1 MRTTVRV
8 PATVAN
14 LGPGFDILALALQL
28 QNEVTAQSTDGGSVT
43 VEVDG
48 VESDDE
54 LLDPG
59 RNLVARAYLDA
70 CARLGVADSAR
81 GVHLRCVNS
90 IPMGR
95 GLGSSA
101 AAALS
106 GVLTAVALHRA
117 PWSEPEIV
125 GCVAGFEGHADNAAA
140 ALLGGLAICA
150 PGAALVRCD
159 VPDELH
165 AVVFAPDA
173 RLATA
178 AARKVVAPS
187 FSREDAL
194 FNAGR
199 CALLVR
205 ALLLGDYPA
214 LREAMDDRWHQA
226 QRAALFP
233 PMTSLIEAAYEGG
246 ADGACLAGA
255 GPSILALT
263 ARDPSP
269 VSTALRGAAE
279 RLAVAGTVLVL
290 RPRNF
295 GSRVEVR
302 A

>member
-28 QNEVTAQSTDGGSVT
+28 QNEVAAESTDGGAVT
-43 VEVDG
+43 VEIDDVDP
-48 VESDDE
+48 DDE

-70 CARLGVADSAR
+70 CGRLGVAESAR
-81 GVHLRCVNS
+81 GVHLRCLNA

-117 PWSEPEIV
+117 PWSEREIIE
-125 GCVAGFEGHADNAAA
+125 CVAGFEGHADNAAA

-150 PGAALVRCD
+150 PGATPVRCD

-173 RLATA
+173 RLATP
-178 AARKVVAPS
+178 AARQVVAPS
-187 FSREDAL
+187 FSRNDAL

-199 CALLVR
+199 CALVVR
-205 ALLLGDYPA
+205 ALLLSDYRA

-226 QRAALFP
+226 QRAGLFP
-233 PMTSLIEAAYEGG
+233 AITALIEAAYDGG

-269 VSTALRGAAE
+269 VSAALRGTAE

>member
-1 MRTTVRV
+1 MRATVRV

-14 LGPGFDILALALQL
+14 LGPGFDMLALALQL
-28 QNEVTAQSTDGGSVT
+28 QNEVAAEATDSGSVT
-43 VEVDG
+43 IEIDG
-48 VESDDE
+48 GGEDAE
-54 LLDPG
+54 MLDPG
-59 RNLVARAYLDA
+59 RNLVARAYLEV
-70 CARLGVADSAR
+70 CARLGVTESAR
-81 GVHLRCVNS
+81 GVHLRCANA

-101 AAALS
+101 AAALG

-117 PWSEPEIV
+117 PWGERDILD
-125 GCVAGFEGHADNAAA
+125 CVAGFEGHADNAAA

-150 PGAALVRCD
+150 PGAMPARCD

-173 RLATA
+173 RLATR
-178 AARKVVAPS
+178 AARDVVATS
-187 FSREDAL
+187 FSRDDAL

-205 ALLLGDYPA
+205 ALLLRDYAA

-233 PMTSLIEAAYEGG
+233 AMTSLIEAAYAAG

-263 ARDPSP
+263 ARDPAP
-269 VSTALRGAAE
+269 VSTALRDAAG

>member
-1 MRTTVRV
+1 V

-14 LGPGFDILALALQL
+14 LGPGFDMLALALQL
-28 QNEVTAQSTDGGSVT
+28 QNEVHADTDDAGSVV
-43 VEVDG
+43 VEIEGDAPA
-48 VESDDE
+48 E
-54 LLDPG
+54 LLDPA
-59 RNLVARAYLDA
+59 RNLVARAYVQA
-70 CARLGVADSAR
+70 CSELGVPQDEL
-81 GVHLRCVNS
+81 GVRLRCVNA

-106 GVLTAVALHRA
+106 GVLIAVALHRA
-117 PWSEPEIV
+117 PWDEAAILA
-125 GCVAGFEGHADNAAA
+125 CTAGLEGHVDNAAA

-150 PGAALVRCD
+150 PGAAPQRCD

-165 AVVFAPDA
+165 AVVFAPDT

-178 AARKVVAPS
+178 DARTVVPTS
-187 FSREDAL
+187 LSREDAI
-194 FNAGR
+194 FNAAR

-205 ALLLGDYPA
+205 SLLLRDYPA
-214 LREAMDDRWHQA
+214 LRDAMEDRWHQA
-226 QRAALFP
+226 QRAALIP
-233 PMTSLIEAAYEGG
+233 AMTQLIDAAYDGG

-263 ARDPSP
+263 ARHPRP
-269 VSTALRGAAE
+269 VIAALEEAAE
-279 RLAVAGTVLVL
+279 RLAVPGTVLSL

-302 A
+302 M

>member
-1 MRTTVRV
+1 MRSTVRV

-28 QNEVTAQSTDGGSVT
+28 QNEVVAQTVDGGTVT

-48 VESDDE
+48 DDDDAE
-54 LLDPG
+54 LLDPA
-59 RNLVARAYLDA
+59 RNLVARAYVEA
-70 CARLGVADSAR
+70 CARLGVAESAR
-81 GVHLRCVNS
+81 GVRLRCSNA

-117 PWSEPEIV
+117 PWGEPEIIE
-125 GCVAGFEGHADNAAA
+125 CVAGFEGHADNAAA

-150 PGAALVRCD
+150 PGATPARCD

-165 AVVFAPDA
+165 AVVFAPDT
-173 RLATA
+173 RLATK
-178 AARKVVAPS
+178 AAREVVAMS
-187 FSREDAL
+187 FSRDDAL

-205 ALLLGDYPA
+205 ALLLRDYAA

-226 QRAALFP
+226 QRTALFP
-233 PMTSLIEAAYEGG
+233 AMASLIEAAYAGG

-269 VSTALRGAAE
+269 VSGALRDAAAH
-279 RLAVAGTVLVL
+279 LAVAGTVLVL